1 MAFHKNR
8 NSRAAGNI
16 PPEQSAYRPVY
27 TPGSQGKVA
36 NNVFHN
42 HQGSTQYSRQNPAYA
57 TQSARKSK
65 RGRNIALGVLAAVLV
80 VAIGCGAAF
89 AVWYNNVQ
97 NTLNRGDKTEEEIL
111 AINDELQPVTSY
123 DEPFYMLLIG
133 SDKREGES
141 DEDGARSDTNI
152 VVRIDPSNNQATLV
166 SIPRDTMID
175 IDGYGTNKFNAAYNY
190 GGAASTIR
198 EATQLT
204 GVGISHY
211 AEVDFNSLVGL
222 VDAVGG
228 VDVMVD
234 ERIDD
239 PDADG
244 TADNPNWEHIVI
256 EAGMQHL
263 NGDAALTFAR
273 SRQYTDGDFTR
284 TSNQRKLIEALVNKV
299 LALPATELPGVIQ
312 AAAQCVTTDMN
323 VSDIISLARQFKDG
337 GDLTMYSAMV
347 PSVTGYVDGVSY
359 VFADED
365 ALAKMMKIV
374 GEGGD
379 PSGITGTTSKLAQE
393 KMAGSSSTGTST
405 GTSSGTG
412 ISTSGTGQYAGNDYD
427 NGGGVGGTYSNS
439 GSSSTYGGSSSSS
452 GYSGS
457 SYGYSDSS
465 SYSGSG
471 YDSGYSSGSGTHSG
485 GSSTSG
491 GSTYSGTSTYSD
503 TASGSTGAATGG
515 SGAAGATGTTATGTG
530 Y

>member
-8 NSRAAGNI
+8 NSQATGNI

-65 RGRNIALGVLAAVLV
+65 RGKHIALGVLAAVLV

-89 AVWYNNVQ
+89 AVWYGNVQ

-152 VVRIDPSNNQATLV
+152 VVRIDPSKNQATLV

-211 AEVDFNSLVGL
+211 AEVNFNSLVGL

-244 TADNPNWEHIVI
+244 TVDNPDWEHIVI

-263 NGDAALTFAR
+263 DGDAALTFAR

-347 PSVTGYVDGVSY
+347 PSITGYVDGVSY

-365 ALAKMMKIV
+365 ALAKMMKV
-374 GEGGD
+374 VDEGGD

-393 KMAGSSSTGTST
+393 KMASSSSS

-412 ISTSGTGQYAGNDYD
+412 TSTSGTGQYAGNDYD
-427 NGGGVGGTYSNS
+427 TGGGVGGIYSNS
-439 GSSSTYGGSSSSS
+439 GSSTYSGSSSSG
-452 GYSGS
+452 GYSSS
-457 SYGYSDSS
+457 SYGYSDSN

-471 YDSGYSSGSGTHSG
+471 YDSGYSSGSGTSSSG
-485 GSSTSG
+485 SG
-491 GSTYSGTSTYSD
+491 TYGGASTYSGTSTYSD
-503 TASGSTGAATGG
+503 STSGSTGTATGG
-515 SGAAGATGTTATGTG
+515 SGTAAATGTG
-530 Y
+530 AGY